1 MVLNTGVLDWE
12 SNTLTTRPLLHV
24 WLSHSSK
31 RKKNEQL
38 PLSASFTAKRELAFV
53 LIQENAFS
61 ERFLFEASRNSI
73 DSTEISY

>member
-1 MVLNTGVLDWE
+1 MVKSFIKE
-12 SNTLTTRPLLHV
+12 
-24 WLSHSSK
+24 
-31 RKKNEQL
+31 KKNEQL

-61 ERFLFEASRNSI
+61 ERFLFEANRNSI